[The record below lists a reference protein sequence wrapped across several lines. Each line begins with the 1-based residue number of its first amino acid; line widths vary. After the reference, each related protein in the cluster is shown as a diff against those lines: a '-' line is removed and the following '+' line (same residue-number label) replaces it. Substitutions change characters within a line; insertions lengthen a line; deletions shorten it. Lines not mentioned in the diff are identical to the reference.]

1 MDDSGQKYSVSTGC
15 LPWSQQHAP
24 LQSHSHRKN
33 QARATLKF
41 LVGYSL
47 QFPALT
53 EVGDHHRKSHPRL
66 VILIVLTN
74 HQHNLEI
81 KTKQH
86 FKRIMTQILIIFQS
100 SQYSA
105 GENLPNWPQLPSHS
119 FCNQQN
125 RKCICSLMLNQYDT
139 TYK

>member
-1 MDDSGQKYSVSTGC
+1 MDVSGQKYSVSTGC

-53 EVGDHHRKSHPRL
+53 EVGDHHCKSHPRL

-86 FKRIMTQILIIFQS
+86 FKKNYDTDTD
-100 SQYSA
+100 
-105 GENLPNWPQLPSHS
+105 NLPVIRVFGWRKPPQLATIALTFILQSAK
-119 FCNQQN
+119 
-125 RKCICSLMLNQYDT
+125 RKVYLFPHVEPI
-139 TYK
+139 